1 MKNIFITLLLSLA
14 AQSAF
19 SQTMTCSPN
28 SSSYDCLVCNCYH
41 ETRGE
46 NLEGKIAV
54 AKTVLSR
61 AQSNAF
67 PDSVCRVVYQ
77 PSQFSWTFDSYGNNI
92 NAREP
97 GDRQALRDCRAA
109 SDTAID
115 EGANGLLYFYNPR
128 KVTPSWARRMTSCG
142 RVGNHVFS
150 VPRGDTC
157 PRQLGASPRPAA
169 PQRPS
174 GGGSAR

>member
-1 MKNIFITLLLSLA
+1 MIKIFITLI
-14 AQSAF
+14 AF
-19 SQTMTCSPN
+19 LVSQDVIAETMSCRRN

-46 NLEGKIAV
+46 SLEGKIAV

-61 AQSNAF
+61 ARSNDF
-67 PDSVCRVVYQ
+67 PDSVCGVVYQ
-77 PSQFSWTFDSYGNNI
+77 PSQFSWTFDSNSNDI

-97 GDRQALRDCRAA
+97 GDRQALRDCRSA

-128 KVTPSWARRMTSCG
+128 KVTPAWARRMTSCG

-150 VPRGDTC
+150 VARGSSC
-157 PRQLGASPRPAA
+157 PRQLGSSGRSAS

-174 GGGSAR
+174 GGGTAR